1 MCFLRIFLILLTFF
15 SSFSL
20 FFSFR
25 IGWSLYLIAVCNSP
39 WVHPWCTLFFFYF
52 FKINKYF
59 CYLSRKKKKKTKVL
73 IAFVQVTTDDLL
85 QAAQM
90 EERGMLDRKER
101 SPETWKQVAINEA
114 AMAVV
119 AVNFPDLKNIEFV
132 WSLNPSLF
140 AIFWCIMCS
149 SIYLRLFCSCV

>member
-1 MCFLRIFLILLTFF
+1 MSYEFNNCPFGTL
-15 SSFSL
+15 
-20 FFSFR
+20 
-25 IGWSLYLIAVCNSP
+25 NSG
-39 WVHPWCTLFFFYF
+39 V
-52 FKINKYF
+52 NKE
-59 CYLSRKKKKKTKVL
+59 L
-73 IAFVQVTTDDLL
+73 IAFVQITTDDML

-140 AIFWCIMCS
+140 TIFWYIVS
-149 SIYLRLFCSCV
+149 NTYVQQHSFTSLLFVWSFVGLSLTH